1 MRLSLVIVKM
11 LRARLAPAMTLVGW
25 SAVLAL
31 LLGLSLWQVRRAEEK
46 TRLIDAF
53 VAAQS
58 ASVDDAPDEEA
69 ARRLAGEA
77 AVFVKACVTG
87 RYDESRQ
94 VLLDGQVQ
102 GGQAGLHVWTPLIR
116 ETGPPVVVDRGWVAL
131 DARFGPAAPLD
142 VGGGTRTACGMLVR
156 FPQSGWRL
164 PPPRG
169 ATDWPRRMVYP
180 DINDL
185 ESALGL
191 PVYPLLLLLDPDA
204 PDGFLRRW
212 QPVPLGPE
220 RHYGYAVQWAALA
233 ATWVVATVVYRR
245 RHRRST
251 RR

>member
-1 MRLSLVIVKM
+1 MRLSPVMVKM
-11 LRARLAPAMTLVGW
+11 LRARLGPALALVGW

-31 LLGLSLWQVRRAEEK
+31 LMGLSLWQLQRAGEK

-53 VAAQS
+53 VEAQS
-58 ASVDDAPDEEA
+58 ASVDEVPDEEV

-87 RYDESRQ
+87 RYDERRQ

-102 GGQAGLHVWTPLIR
+102 GGQAGLRVWTPLLR
-116 ETGPPVVVDRGWVAL
+116 EAGPPVIVDRGWVAQDVRL
-131 DARFGPAAPLD
+131 GPTEPLA
-142 VGGGTRTACGMLVR
+142 VGGEERTACGMLVR
-156 FPQSGWRL
+156 LPRSGWRL

-169 ATDWPRRMVYP
+169 VTDWPRRMVYP
-180 DINDL
+180 EMADL
-185 ESALGL
+185 EGALGL

-212 QPVPLGPE
+212 QPVSLGPE
-220 RHYGYAVQWAALA
+220 RHYGYAVQWAGLA
-233 ATWVVATVVYRR
+233 VTWVVATIVYRR